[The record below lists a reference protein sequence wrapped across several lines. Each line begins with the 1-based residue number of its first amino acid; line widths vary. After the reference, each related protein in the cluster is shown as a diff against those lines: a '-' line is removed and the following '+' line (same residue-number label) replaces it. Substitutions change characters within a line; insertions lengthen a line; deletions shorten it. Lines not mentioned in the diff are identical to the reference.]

1 MAEKMQTIFV
11 VDDSDVNLAM
21 TKRAL
26 EHRYRIM
33 TVPSAGKMF
42 TLLEKVTP
50 DLILLDIEMP
60 VMNGFEALRQ
70 LKANPSF
77 TRIPVIFLTA
87 IIDPSIEVRGF
98 ELGVVDFI
106 TKPFSTPV
114 LLNRI
119 NTYLNIEDVIR
130 DRTEK
135 LRRMQ
140 NGIVYVLADVVEN
153 RDKATHGHIERTSEY
168 LKLIITKMKEAG
180 VYLEQIQN
188 WDVETIVWSARLHD
202 IGKISIPDVILN
214 KPGDL
219 TDEEFIKI
227 KSHALEGERII
238 DDFAVLTD
246 GDDFLKNAKLF
257 AGHHHE
263 HWDGNG
269 YPRGLKGADISL
281 QGRIMAVV
289 DVYDTLVSKRS
300 YKKALTPEEAVIVIS
315 DNAGKQF
322 DPAIVEVFLSVE
334 DQFLKI
340 REGL

>member
-1 MAEKMQTIFV
+1 
-11 VDDSDVNLAM
+11 
-21 TKRAL
+21 
-26 EHRYRIM
+26 
-33 TVPSAGKMF
+33 
-42 TLLEKVTP
+42 
-50 DLILLDIEMP
+50 MP

-153 RDKATHGHIERTSEY
+153 RDKSTHGHIERTTEY
-168 LKLIITKMKEAG
+168 LRILITKMKEKG
-180 VYLEQIQN
+180 VYSEQIQN
-188 WDVETIVWSARLHD
+188 WDIETIIWSARLHD
-202 IGKISIPDVILN
+202 IGKISIPDIILN
-214 KPGDL
+214 KPGEL
-219 TDEEFIKI
+219 TSDEYEKI

-238 DDFAVLTD
+238 DEFAVLTD
-246 GDDFLKNAKLF
+246 EDDFLVNAKLF

-269 YPRGLKGADISL
+269 YPRSLKGTEISL
-281 QGRIMAVV
+281 QGRIMAII
-289 DVYDTLVSKRS
+289 DVYDRLVSKRS
-300 YKKALTPEEAVIVIS
+300 YKKALTPEEAIKAIS

-322 DPAIVEVFLSVE
+322 DPAIVEVFLSIE
-334 DQFLKI
+334 DQFARI